1 MNANE
6 PVSLKWKVWLGFAL
20 IVYLLGNVD
29 SYNLRPRISELQGS
43 INSLEKKIGQL
54 EYKLEAS
61 STANESNE

>member
-1 MNANE
+1 MNTNE

-29 SYNLRPRISELQGS
+29 SYNLRPHISELQGS
-43 INSLEKKIGQL
+43 INSLEKKIALL

-61 STANESNE
+61 SSANESNE